1 MRRLRAALGRLHL
14 NVFAAVEYLLT
25 LAALVLVAITVGG
38 EVGTM
43 LGLSG
48 FFGTAVAWSIAL
60 VFDALWIGALR
71 MSEQAI
77 RQRSRVGMVVM
88 IGLSVVAVATS
99 TVVLLTLG
107 HAEVFAAVPVA
118 AALFMGLRLFADN
131 VLADAATTTRIADQ
145 SAEDR
150 NVRALAAAD
159 ARHLAV
165 AAVTDVVT
173 ETAGHLAETRRQVA
187 RAKALTDAQ
196 VRIDKARAKAE
207 EKLRKAA
214 ASHGKQ
220 AAAFACRDLVT
231 AALPSRVTA
240 QATPPVTPPVTPGV
254 TPRVTPV
261 TPEIEAA
268 SQAPETPVTPD
279 AEEPV
284 TPVAEQ
290 PVTPVVEEPVTPVA
304 DPADLE
310 TIAAVAGVETPRP
323 DESLSDEQLV
333 VVLRWL
339 RHAEQPPRSYRK
351 ARAAFSDLGYVG
363 GERRIRTAWA
373 VLEDAEQ
380 PGQQ

>member
-1 MRRLRAALGRLHL
+1 MKRLRAALGRLHL
-14 NVFAAVEYLLT
+14 NVFAVVEHLLT
-25 LAALVLVAITVGG
+25 FAALVLVAITVGG

-43 LGLSG
+43 LGLTG
-48 FFGTAVAWSIAL
+48 PFGTAAAWSIAI

-99 TVVLLTLG
+99 TAVLLTLG

-118 AALFMGLRLFADN
+118 AAVFMGLRLFADN
-131 VLADAATTTRIADQ
+131 VLADAGTTTRIADQ

-150 NVRALAAAD
+150 NARALAAAD

-173 ETAGHLAETRRQVA
+173 ETAGQLAETRRQVA
-187 RAKALTDAQ
+187 RAKALTGAQ

-220 AAAFACRDLVT
+220 AQAFACRDLVT
-231 AALPSRVTA
+231 AALPSGVTA
-240 QATPPVTPPVTPGV
+240 EATPPVTPRVAPGV

-261 TPEIEAA
+261 MPEIEAA
-268 SQAPETPVTPD
+268 SQVAETPVTPPV
-279 AEEPV
+279 EEPV
-284 TPVAEQ
+284 TPVAEP
-290 PVTPVVEEPVTPVA
+290 PVTPPVETVQPVA

-323 DESLSDEQLV
+323 DESLSDDQLI

-351 ARAAFSDLGYVG
+351 ARAAFSELGYVG